1 MSEPATIVG
10 AARMAL
16 GRHGVLAGKRIVVTA
31 GGTREALDP
40 VRYLGNRSSGLMG
53 YAVAQAAIDA
63 GADVV
68 LISGPTSLPAPYGA
82 ARIDVQTAVEMK
94 DAVTEAVQGAQAI
107 VMAAAVADYR
117 PRDVR
122 SEKIKKSELGAT
134 LSLEL
139 VANPDIIAG
148 ITEPG
153 LLKVGFAAETSNLV
167 EHARKKLR
175 EKGLDL
181 VVANDAEQ
189 AIGSRENQVTL
200 VWPDGAVDE
209 LPLLPKDTVAAIL
222 IERISTLLAG

>member
-1 MSEPATIVG
+1 
-10 AARMAL
+10 MAI

-63 GADVV
+63 GADVI
-68 LISGPTSLPAPYGA
+68 LISGPTNLPTPYGA
-82 ARIDVQTAVEMK
+82 TRIDVQTAVEMK
-94 DAVTEAVQGAQAI
+94 SAVTEAVKGAQAI
-107 VMAAAVADYR
+107 VMSAAVADYR
-117 PRDVR
+117 PKDVR

-148 ITEPG
+148 IAEPG

-175 EKGLDL
+175 GKGLDL
-181 VVANDAEQ
+181 VVANDAEL
-189 AIGSRENQVTL
+189 AIGSRDNQVTF

-209 LPLLPKDTVAAIL
+209 LPLLPKEAVAAIL
-222 IERISTLLAG
+222 IDRISGLLAV